1 MSDKNIKMA
10 DYAYPIINKIIGLF
24 PNNYLE
30 IGIFSGQGIKEL
42 AREHKDKTL
51 FAVDPFI
58 EDGYTQQDSGYK
70 TQEKMTS
77 KREETMENING
88 ISNISFFEMKS
99 KDFYDALLA
108 GDFPEDFNIDCV
120 FIDGDHSYQ
129 ACLDDIELAV
139 KLIGEKKGVIFVDD
153 FDLPAISSAV
163 ESALVKYKNIHDHG
177 LTTLPR
183 STFKFYFVN

>member
-1 MSDKNIKMA
+1 MKEDDIKMA
-10 DYAYPIINKIIGLF
+10 SYAYPIIDKIIGLF

-42 AREHKDKTL
+42 AIEHKDKKL
-51 FAVDPFI
+51 FAIDPFI
-58 EDGYTQQDSGYK
+58 EDGYTQKNSGYGI
-70 TQEKMTS
+70 QEKMVS
-77 KREETMENING
+77 RREKTMENIEG
-88 ISNISFFEMKS
+88 VSNISFFEMKS

-108 GDFPEDFNIDCV
+108 GNFSEDFNIDSV

-139 KLIGEKKGVIFVDD
+139 KLIGEKKGVIFIDD

-183 STFKFYFVN
+183 STFKFYLVN